1 VAKLIVLAIL
11 FFFDYE
17 SKIIIFNLI
26 NLNNLVYV
34 TSFLDLVH
42 IHNYGVSFGLFSG
55 IFSSMFFIFIGLVIS
70 ILVLI
75 LMLKSKKKLEKWGYL
90 FIIAGALSNILDRF
104 LNGYVIDF
112 IYLHFRNFDWWPA
125 FNFADI
131 YITIGICMILS
142 QIFFDLKKR

>member
-1 VAKLIVLAIL
+1 MAKLIVLAIL